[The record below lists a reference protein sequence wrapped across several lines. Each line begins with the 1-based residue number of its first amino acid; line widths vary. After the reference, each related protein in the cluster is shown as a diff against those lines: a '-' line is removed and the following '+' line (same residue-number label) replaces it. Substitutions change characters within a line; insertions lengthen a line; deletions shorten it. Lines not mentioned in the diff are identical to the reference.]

1 MWGRNKGIEM
11 GEERSRAKNKERINR
26 ILRYAWFRYDKAI

>member
-11 GEERSRAKNKERINR
+11 GEERSRAKNKERKNKQNSKVSLVQI
-26 ILRYAWFRYDKAI
+26 